1 MQQFHLLSLSLSLSL
16 KRIVKNH
23 SKLANCSKKVCH
35 RWVTFLG
42 LMELFIK
49 KHKFMI
55 ASKINSVNFK
65 NCLPMENFKIQREK
79 TKLTM
84 ELRINYQKIIE
95 L

>member
-1 MQQFHLLSLSLSLSL
+1 
-16 KRIVKNH
+16 
-23 SKLANCSKKVCH
+23 
-35 RWVTFLG
+35 
-42 LMELFIK
+42 MELFIK